1 MRRLI
6 VPAVAAAVAASALVT
21 PTAAATE
28 LSGSPPAVSHHIT
41 QTRPTA
47 SRLPMTWVEGPTF
60 SSESLCYAYGY
71 AYGLVYR
78 HWWCIDNGD
87 DTYTYW
93 YRTED

>member
-6 VPAVAAAVAASALVT
+6 GPAVAAALAASALVT
-21 PTAAATE
+21 PSAVATE
-28 LSGSPPAVSHHIT
+28 LSGPPPPVSHHFT

-60 SSESLCYAYGY
+60 SYESLCYAYGY
-71 AYGLVYR
+71 AYGLAYR
-78 HWWCIDNGD
+78 HWCCIDNGD

-93 YRTED
+93 YRTGD